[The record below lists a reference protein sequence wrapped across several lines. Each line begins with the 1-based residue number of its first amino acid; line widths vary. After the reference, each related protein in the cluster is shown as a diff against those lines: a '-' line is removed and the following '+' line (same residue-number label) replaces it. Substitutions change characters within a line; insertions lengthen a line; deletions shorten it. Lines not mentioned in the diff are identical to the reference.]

1 MNCEWVKANV
11 ALFVYDELA
20 DDAAY
25 ELEQHVARCKPCAD
39 ELEQVRAFH
48 MTMSALPEVEPT
60 PNLLTSARMRLQES
74 LETAPQRR
82 AWRWALDPM
91 AWVRQL
97 RFAPALAAALFIV
110 GFATGGLATY
120 RIASR
125 GPIYSFPTGSSQ
137 QPQPTEASI
146 AGIKSITQEPNSNK
160 VQIKYDTL
168 MSQSAQGS
176 LDDPKIQQLL
186 LFAARNNYNSG
197 VRMDSI
203 EVLTRKPEESHIKE
217 ALLYSLRYDNNPG
230 VRLKALEVLGPMAK
244 DDLRVRDAVVEA
256 LVNDSNPGIRSQA
269 LHMLDPVRAD
279 SSVREVLKNLAAND
293 KSPYIRTRSQA
304 MLATIPEID

>member
-91 AWVRQL
+91 AWVRQM
-97 RFAPALAAALFIV
+97 RFSPALAAALVIV
-110 GFATGGLATY
+110 GFAAGIGTTY
-120 RIASR
+120 RFKNP
-125 GPIYSFPTGSSQ
+125 PILSQ
-137 QPQPTEASI
+137 NNPQLAPTEASI